1 MRLLG
6 KISVILL
13 LLIVV
18 FWAGLAVY
26 FSYIDRNKTTFESHL
41 TSYFGRKVTIGELA
55 TTWQG
60 LSPKVIVEDFRVH
73 PNDKEV
79 DAPMAFESLEASL
92 SLMSI
97 FRFWPEFTEFSV
109 VKPSIEIVSI
119 NANQISIGGIKFS
132 FDGSSGSL
140 KPKTVV
146 RWLLD
151 QSATNWS
158 DGSIVWQRQSG
169 ERVIYKDIS
178 FNFVREQENRSIVA
192 GFTGSSDEIAFKAQ
206 SHGNLLSAND
216 WGASLEI
223 IDGEGQAVVSSED
236 FSLEVNNGQ
245 GAIRLKNLEVKK
257 IQDFI
262 ALSGLANKAKWL
274 SESEVNGYL
283 HGVALEFSGSL
294 FAITDWELHAQ
305 ASEFGFK
312 SRGDGASVTN
322 LAGQV
327 DASFEGGRF
336 LFSTEESTFKWQ
348 EWFDAP
354 FNIKSA
360 SGEFAWK
367 PIQDGELEVS
377 LQRGR
382 FDDGNSQISNI
393 NVESL
398 IKSGKSNIKNFAQLF
413 KVDSVADLDY
423 EDGRVVESANKSD
436 ISIDINASADFTMEQ
451 VTAFNRYLPKLDNL
465 ELLRSWWARAFTSG
479 SIESGKVSFQGPISK
494 DALNSGKSLFS
505 LSSDFNDIG
514 IDYAAPLNWPKI
526 EKGNGSFTI
535 ENQLFNLTSNDAYIG
550 GDKITDLS
558 ITIPQL
564 FKKKLILNIDGNVT
578 KSLSQVLDFIFKG
591 PLIAKDK
598 QLAILPIRAEKGEV
612 DLSLKVQVPLTDLNS
627 TTVQGS
633 GLIKNALAFL
643 PNNVPIEFA
652 NSRIN
657 FTEKS
662 VEAKQIG
669 ARFLGGQVVGDLVT
683 IEEAQPPIFQINA
696 QGSAQIKLL
705 KPWVGEQV
713 LGMTEGVANWRGS
726 LLVDNNNLSLHAQSD
741 LQGVTVTA
749 PAPLAKEPNVKSPS
763 TLSMKFGA
771 APNLSLTYDQV
782 LGVDMQSNQPS
793 GRLFDK
799 TLIRVVDDNALKPVS
814 LNSTLAHGVNVE
826 IHRDDINLDQYLEA
840 IVDLASV
847 ELTGGNGDTAFI
859 DAMKSI
865 SVKASD
871 PTLLNRKFG
880 AIDMLLTSPNGA
892 DWAGDIEGQ
901 NIAGALHL
909 KPSEN
914 NYELNL
920 SRLLLVDAIPNQDDL
935 PPIDYG
941 LDSSNYPNISV
952 VVNEF
957 VLGEKKF
964 GRLQMEG
971 GVEGDAWLLKEFE
984 MERNG
989 VITKANGKWF
999 NNEELG
1005 SLSSFDFETQ
1015 IQQAETAMDDF
1026 SFNGFVKKGSGSV
1039 KGNLNWIGSPH
1050 EFDFSR
1056 LNGDY
1061 DLLVEKGELVKIE
1074 PGGGKLL
1081 GLLNFNAVARRLSLD
1096 FSDVFAGGL
1105 VFDRMQYK
1113 GQFSDGKAIMQ
1124 EAYIL
1129 SPAAFIRMEGQV
1141 DIAKEMIDME
1151 IHMSPELGGNLA
1163 LLSGLA
1169 NPAAGALVFLTQR
1182 VFKEELRDANF
1193 TSYRALGTWKEFEI
1207 EQFNAAKQA
1216 PTELVQSALVTES
1229 AERAESV
1236 EPVEPVEPE
1245 PKKTL
1250 LSSDEKIQDI
1260 GLETS
1265 PQGIELP
1272 TSNNQEPAAQDKATQ
1287 ELGAQ

>member
-1 MRLLG
+1 MKLLG
-6 KISVILL
+6 KISIVLVF
-13 LLIVV
+13 LIVL

-26 FSYIDRNKTTFESHL
+26 FSYIDRNKATFESHL
-41 TSYFGRKVTIGELA
+41 TSYFGRRVTIAELE

-60 LSPKVIVEDFRVH
+60 LSPKVIVEGFRVH

-79 DAPMAFESLEASL
+79 DAPMSFESLEASL

-132 FDGSSGSL
+132 FDGSSGLL

-158 DGSIVWQRQSG
+158 DGSIVWQRRSG
-169 ERVIYKDIS
+169 ERVVYKDIS

-192 GFTGSSDEIAFKAQ
+192 GFTGSSDEIAFEAQ
-206 SHGNLLSAND
+206 SRGNLLSANGWD
-216 WGASLEI
+216 ASIEI
-223 IDGEGQAVVSSED
+223 IDGEGQSVVSPDD

-245 GAIRLKNLEVKK
+245 GAIKLKNLEVKK

-274 SESEVNGYL
+274 SQSEVSGYL
-283 HGVALEFSGSL
+283 HDVALEFSGSL
-294 FAITDWELHAQ
+294 FAVTAWELHAQ

-312 SRGDGASVTN
+312 SQGDGPSVTN

-327 DASFEGGRF
+327 DASLAGGKF
-336 LFSTEESTFKWQ
+336 LFSTQESVFKWRQ
-348 EWFDAP
+348 WFDAP
-354 FNIKSA
+354 FNIKAA

-367 PIQDGELEVS
+367 PIVEGEVEVS
-377 LQRGR
+377 LQQGH
-382 FDDGNSQISNI
+382 FDDGNSQIKNI
-393 NVESL
+393 NVESY
-398 IKSGKSNIKNFAQLF
+398 IKSGRSNINNFAQLF
-413 KVDSVADLDY
+413 KVDSVADLNYD
-423 EDGRVVESANKSD
+423 EGKIVESGKASNV
-436 ISIDINASADFTMEQ
+436 SIDINASADFIMEK
-451 VTAFNRYLPKLDNL
+451 VTEFDSYLPKLDNL
-465 ELLRSWWARAFTSG
+465 KLLRSWWARAFTSG
-479 SIESGKVSFQGPISK
+479 SIKSGKVSFQGPITK

-505 LSSDFNDIG
+505 LSSDFNNVG
-514 IDYAAPLNWPKI
+514 VDYGAPRNWPKI

-564 FKKKLILNIDGNVT
+564 FKKKLVLNVDGNVT
-578 KSLSQVLDFIFKG
+578 KRLSQVIDFIFKG

-598 QLAILPIRAEKGEV
+598 QLKVLPIQAEKGEV

-643 PNNVPIEFA
+643 PGNVPIEFA

-683 IEEAQPPIFQINA
+683 IEEAQPPVFQVNA

-705 KPWVGEQV
+705 KPWLGEHV
-713 LGMTEGVANWRGS
+713 LSMTEGVANWRGS
-726 LLVDNNNLSLHAQSD
+726 LLVDNNNLSLNAQSD
-741 LQGVTVTA
+741 LQGVAVTA
-749 PAPLAKEPNVKSPS
+749 PAPLAKEPNEKSS
-763 TLSMKFGA
+763 LSLSMKFGA
-771 APNLSLTYDQV
+771 APSLSLAYGQV
-782 LGVDMQSNQPS
+782 LGVDMTSNQPV
-793 GRLFDK
+793 GTLFDK
-799 TLIRVVDDNALKPVS
+799 TLIRVVNDNELKPVS
-814 LNSTLAHGVNVE
+814 FNSTLAHGINVE
-826 IHRDDINLDQYLEA
+826 IHRDDIDLDQCLEA
-840 IVDLASV
+840 IIDLASFQ
-847 ELTGGNGDTAFI
+847 LTGDNRDTAFV

-880 AIDMLLTSPNGA
+880 AVDIFLTSPNGA
-892 DWAGDIEGQ
+892 NWTGNVEGQ
-901 NIAGALHL
+901 NIAGTLQL
-909 KPSEN
+909 RPPEN
-914 NYELNL
+914 DYEFDL
-920 SRLLLVDAIPNQDDL
+920 SRLLLVEAIPNQGEL
-935 PPIDYG
+935 PPIDYS
-941 LDSSNYPNISV
+941 LDSASYPNISV
-952 VVNEF
+952 VVDDF

-971 GVEGDAWLLKEFE
+971 GVEGNAWLLKQFE

-989 VITKANGKWF
+989 VITKANGKWL
-999 NNEELG
+999 NTEKQG
-1005 SLSSFDFETQ
+1005 SMSSFDFDAQ

-1026 SFNGFVKKGSGSV
+1026 SFNGFVRKGSGSIT
-1039 KGNLNWIGSPH
+1039 GNINWIGSPH

-1193 TSYRALGTWKEFEI
+1193 TSYRALGTWKDFEI
-1207 EQFNAAKQA
+1207 EQFSATKQA
-1216 PTELVQSALVTES
+1216 PSEATQNALVAEQAEPTPVVPVSDEVPQKIDTELPSQNV
-1229 AERAESV
+1229 
-1236 EPVEPVEPE
+1236 
-1245 PKKTL
+1245 
-1250 LSSDEKIQDI
+1250 
-1260 GLETS
+1260 
-1265 PQGIELP
+1265 ELP
-1272 TSNNQEPAAQDKATQ
+1272 VTSTQKQDDQDEVTPGLGTQ
-1287 ELGAQ
+1287 QTEK